1 MTPRFGWLIVWQG
14 ALIGGCTLAAFA
26 TGMRWYGAEGAGL
39 RHAETIAFMTLA
51 VAQIFHAFN
60 ARSRTRSALTSR
72 PFTNPWLWGATLTCL
87 LLQVAAVYVPPLR
100 RVLETVPLTSADWAL
115 IALCAVAPVAVVE
128 LVKLVKRLRRR
139 GRATVDHPE

>member
-1 MTPRFGWLIVWQG
+1 
-14 ALIGGCTLAAFA
+14 
-26 TGMRWYGAEGAGL
+26 
-39 RHAETIAFMTLA
+39 
-51 VAQIFHAFN
+51 
-60 ARSRTRSALTSR
+60 
-72 PFTNPWLWGATLTCL
+72 L

-128 LVKLVKRLRRR
+128 LVKLVKRLRIR